1 MRRLKRAYRFVCRL
15 VVLLVTAPWVL
26 LFLGLC
32 LLIVDFERFLAGDD
46 DGF

>member
-1 MRRLKRAYRFVCRL
+1 MTIFAG
-15 VVLLVTAPWVL
+15 AVL

-32 LLIVDFERFLAGDD
+32 LLIVDFERFLVGDD